1 VRRPNGEQGSA
12 KTPGQRGAL
21 PRRFYQTVTIARID
35 PSVAPSQQQPAGYRV
50 LLDGKELRTPAKGRF
65 AVPAHAL
72 AAAIAAEWQAQREH
86 IDLES
91 MPLTRLTNAAIDGV
105 TGRQAEV
112 GADIVKYLG
121 SDLVCYRA
129 ADPSELVRR
138 QAEAWDPVLDWCQR
152 VLGIK
157 LTVTTGIVPVAQ
169 PAAAG
174 AALAKWLHG
183 LDAFALAAAHA
194 MTTLLGSAV
203 LTVAHAEGRLAC
215 AEAWAAAHIDEDFQ
229 AEKWGVDSVA
239 KARRDRQWCQMQA
252 ASWLFTVSGGL
263 DETLTI
269 SR

>member
-1 VRRPNGEQGSA
+1 VRRPNGEQGSS
-12 KTPGQRGAL
+12 KTQGQGGAP
-21 PRRFYQTVTIARID
+21 PRRFYQTVRIARID
-35 PSVAPSQQQPAGYRV
+35 PSVASSQQCSEGYLV
-50 LLDGKELRTPAKGRF
+50 LLDAKELRTPAKGRF
-65 AVPAHAL
+65 AVPTHAL

-86 IDLES
+86 LDPES
-91 MPLTRLTNAAIDGV
+91 MPLTRLTNSAIDGV
-105 TGRQAEV
+105 AGRRAEV
-112 GADIVKYLG
+112 GADIVRYLG

-138 QAEAWDPVLDWCQR
+138 QAEAWDPVLEWCQA

-169 PAAAG
+169 PTAAG
-174 AALAKWLHG
+174 ATLAQWLQR

-229 AEKWGVDSVA
+229 TEKWGVDSMA

-252 ASWLFTVSGGL
+252 ASRLFTLSGRL